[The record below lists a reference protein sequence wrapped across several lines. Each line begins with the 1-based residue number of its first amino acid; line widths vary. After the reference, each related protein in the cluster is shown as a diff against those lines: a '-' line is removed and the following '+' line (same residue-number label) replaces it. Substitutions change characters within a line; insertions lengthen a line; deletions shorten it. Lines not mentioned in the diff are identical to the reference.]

1 MTDCPF
7 NLSDVLAEL
16 ETHPGRWKKGPR
28 MEMIRALKRLPKKF
42 NMALEDLP
50 ADEVELAAILDAKMH
65 WRRDGFN
72 CERSFQNFRGRVLRA
87 AREVRPGGMP
97 CFTRH
102 HHYGPAWRPLVDDID
117 AAIARGDENGRVW
130 KGLSHLTGYAN
141 WRGLSPEEVDS
152 GVLAD
157 LIAVHAETKRV
168 VRSRGGRPRT
178 FARTAIEAAQ
188 AWNKLVR
195 EKNQK
200 PWLRH
205 LPAAILEWE
214 GKHSRLNE
222 QFAAFPKSF
231 QDEVDGYFHF
241 MKMAPEPRPEQE
253 AADPRLGEFGH
264 IRDSVPETEQ
274 PPLPDIVFKKRKR
287 RPAKLNTVKT
297 REWAILQTANAL
309 VRYGEMKLEEIRSLR
324 DITSLRALKISL
336 SDFRSRHEAAGRF
349 DKTAASRFH
358 LASYLIQIARFAGWH
373 AAHIGEMEKLR
384 DMPDICTASVN
395 AMSAN
400 RRDLL
405 DQFDEPWAVQAWFD
419 RPGQLFDRAEA
430 LRRKTG
436 EITPSMIADVETAII
451 CETVRI
457 LPGRRANLGLL
468 QYKGD
473 ERSLILARHAGEK
486 SWLLWRP
493 DKVKNE
499 RRLRAQLSR
508 EAERMIRVYLEH
520 YRPRYLELQP
530 GTPDSTFLFPG
541 RVHDGDG
548 AGHRSLGNIGGNF
561 SKRMEAAG
569 LTMTLHLCR
578 HLIAQLVLDADPS
591 QKQLVADLLGDKV
604 ETVEAFYI
612 TGRSET
618 ASKKLRELFGE
629 RVHMMTRE
637 WREFDMLKAA

>member
-7 NLSDVLAEL
+7 NLSDVLADL
-16 ETHPGRWKKGPR
+16 EAHPGRWKKGPR
-28 MEMIRALKRLPKKF
+28 VEMIRALKRLAKTFK
-42 NMALEDLP
+42 MSLEDLP
-50 ADEVELAAILDAKMH
+50 ANEVELAAILDAKMH
-65 WRRDGFN
+65 WRRDGFRR
-72 CERSFQNFRGRVLRA
+72 ERTFQNFRSRILRA
-87 AREVRPGGMP
+87 VRETRPGGLP
-97 CFTRH
+97 RFIRH
-102 HHYGPAWRPLVDDID
+102 GSYSAAWRPLVDDID

-141 WRGLSPEEVDS
+141 WRGLAPDEVDS
-152 GVLAD
+152 HVLAD

-168 VRSRGGRPRT
+168 VRSKGDRPRR
-178 FARTAIEAAQ
+178 FARIAIEAAQ

-205 LPAAILEWE
+205 LPATILEWQ
-214 GKHSRLNE
+214 GQSRRINHR
-222 QFAAFPKSF
+222 FSAFPQSF
-231 QDEVDGYFHF
+231 QDDVDGYIRFI
-241 MKMAPEPRPEQE
+241 KMAPEPRPERE
-253 AADPRLGEFGH
+253 APDPRLGEFGH
-264 IRDSVPETEQ
+264 IRDFVPETEQ
-274 PPLPDIVFKKRKR
+274 PPLADIVFKKRKR
-287 RPAKLNTVKT
+287 RPAKPNTVKT
-297 REWAILQTANAL
+297 RAWAILQTANAL
-309 VRYGEMKLEEIRSLR
+309 IRYGEMKLEDIRSLR

-336 SDFRSRHEAAGRF
+336 SDYRSRQEAAGRF
-349 DKTAASRFH
+349 DETPASRFH
-358 LASYLIQIARFAGWH
+358 LANYLIQIARFAGWH
-373 AAHIGEMEKLR
+373 AAHIAEMEKLR
-384 DMPDICTASVN
+384 DKPEIRTASVD

-419 RPGQLFDRAEA
+419 RPGQLFERAET

-468 QYKGD
+468 EYKGD

-493 DKVKNE
+493 DKVKNK
-499 RRLRAQLSR
+499 RRLRAAVSR

-520 YRPRYLELQP
+520 YRPRYIELQP
-530 GTPDSTFLFPG
+530 GTPDSIFLFPG

-548 AGHRSLGNIGGNF
+548 DGHRDLGKIGKNF
-561 SKRMEAAG
+561 TTRMAEAG

-578 HLIAQLVLDADPS
+578 HLIAQLVLDADPG
-591 QKQLVADLLGDKV
+591 QLQLVADLLGDKV
-604 ETVEAFYI
+604 ETAEAFYI

-618 ASKKLRELFGE
+618 ASRKLRELFAE
-629 RVHMMTRE
+629 RVDMMTRE
-637 WREFDMLKAA
+637 WRAFDLLKAA